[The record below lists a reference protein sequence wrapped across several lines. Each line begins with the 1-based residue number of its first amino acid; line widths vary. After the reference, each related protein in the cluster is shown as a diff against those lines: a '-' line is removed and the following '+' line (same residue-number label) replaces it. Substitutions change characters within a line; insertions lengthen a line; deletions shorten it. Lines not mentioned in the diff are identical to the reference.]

1 MGFFFGT
8 LCLELRNTSIF
19 PCIMAMVSNLYYIY
33 IHIYIH
39 IYIYTHIY
47 IYMFLNEDIVDIY
60 KPDRT
65 CLLTFVVDKF

>member
-1 MGFFFGT
+1 M
-8 LCLELRNTSIF
+8 LI
-19 PCIMAMVSNLYYIY
+19 YIY